1 MPLLNKGGLGGGQQS
16 SIKNP
21 NVNIISF
28 AKVDKGGRVKRLSTK
43 SV

>member
-1 MPLLNKGGLGGGQQS
+1 MPLINKGGWGGGQQS
-16 SIKNP
+16 SIKIP

-28 AKVDKGGRVKRLSTK
+28 AKVDKGGRIKRLSNK